1 MGSISKRPVA
11 PPVQQSTPVLPVS
24 TPVVAPTVSTTTSAQ
39 EAEAARVEERESSLL
54 RRNRGFLGTVL
65 TGFQGV
71 LNDSEKA
78 PRKTLLGE

>member
-11 PPVQQSTPVLPVS
+11 PPVQQIPTSNVT
-24 TPVVAPTVSTTTSAQ
+24 PTVSTPTINPVTVAQ
-39 EAEAARVEERESSLL
+39 EKETARVEEREENLL
-54 RRNRGFLGTVL
+54 RRNRGFLGTIL

-71 LNDSEKA
+71 LSDTKEQ